1 MLRHFIISLCV
12 ATSSVA
18 AFGGVNLPATF
29 TTDRPMGLYNE
40 DQGYGLDFTNS
51 PVMGSILNGQA
62 KTLPN
67 EPIYYS
73 VNVPDGNYRIT
84 LVLGSK
90 KRAAETWVRAESRRL
105 MVEGCKT
112 KRGELR
118 TVSFVVNKRNTI
130 INAGNATA
138 LQKVKIK
145 PGEVG
150 SLTWDD
156 KLTLEF
162 CGKAPAVQSITI
174 EPDTTAVTLFLCG
187 NSTVVDQGREPWAS
201 WGQMFPR
208 WFNDKVC
215 VANYGES
222 GLTATS
228 FLAQLRLD
236 KILSEL
242 KKGDYV
248 FCEFGHND
256 EKEKGPGRGAWYH
269 YSVALKT
276 FVDRVRER
284 GGNVIFCT
292 PTQRRSFKKDGT
304 LNNTHGDFPAA
315 MKAVAERENVP
326 YIDLNASTKTLF
338 ETMGENGCRNLLVH
352 YPAGTFP
359 WQEKAFAD
367 NTHFN
372 PFGAYEISKL
382 IVMGLKELQSPLTQY
397 IVSDWKD
404 FSPANPDIK
413 PTSDILPTP
422 EVQQFFPW
430 PESIFNDNRKPD
442 GN

>member
-1 MLRHFIISLCV
+1 MKKTILTILFSCALAVTTHAEAKTYDFNKSV
-12 ATSSVA
+12 GVYSSANDA
-18 AFGGVNLPATF
+18 AWDFSDAA
-29 TTDRPMGLYNE
+29 
-40 DQGYGLDFTNS
+40 DQGARLTGRS
-51 PVMGSILNGQA
+51 KA
-62 KTLPN
+62 LPSA
-67 EPIYYS
+67 PIYFS
-73 VNVPDGNYRIT
+73 VNVPDGNYRVT

-105 MVEGCKT
+105 MLQGEKT
-112 KRGELR
+112 KKGELR
-118 TVSFVVNKRNTI
+118 TVSFVVNKRNTV
-130 INAGNATA
+130 INDK
-138 LQKVKIK
+138 QKVRIK

-162 CGKAPAVQSITI
+162 CGAAPAVQSVTI

-208 WFNDKVC
+208 WFTDKVC

-236 KILSEL
+236 KILSEI

-269 YSVALKT
+269 YSMALKT
-276 FVDRVRER
+276 FVDRVRDK
-284 GGNVIFCT
+284 GGNIIFCT
-292 PTQRRSFKKDGT
+292 PTQRRFFEKDGT
-304 LNNTHGDFPAA
+304 VRNTHGDFPAA
-315 MKAVAERENVP
+315 MKAVAEREQVP
-326 YIDLNASTKTLF
+326 VIDLNATTKTLF
-338 ETMGENGCRNLLVH
+338 EAMGEDGCRNLLVH
-352 YPAGTFP
+352 YPAGSFP

-372 PFGAYEISKL
+372 PFGAYELSKL
-382 IVMGLKELQSPLTQY
+382 IVMGLKQMDSPL
-397 IVSDWKD
+397 VSYLKADWQD
-404 FSPANPDIK
+404 FSPSQPDVRTDDGVFPSPAVGK
-413 PTSDILPTP
+413 
-422 EVQQFFPW
+422 FFPW

>member
-1 MLRHFIISLCV
+1 MPS
-12 ATSSVA
+12 A
-18 AFGGVNLPATF
+18 
-29 TTDRPMGLYNE
+29 
-40 DQGYGLDFTNS
+40 
-51 PVMGSILNGQA
+51 PV
-62 KTLPN
+62 
-67 EPIYYS
+67 YFS
-73 VNVPDGNYRIT
+73 VNVPDGNYRVT

-105 MVEGCKT
+105 MLQGEKT
-112 KRGELR
+112 KKGELR
-118 TVSFVVNKRNTI
+118 TVSFVVNKRNTVI
-130 INAGNATA
+130 DNKR
-138 LQKVKIK
+138 KVLIK

-162 CGKAPAVQSITI
+162 CGAAPAVQSVTI

-208 WFNDKVC
+208 WFTDKVC

-236 KILSEL
+236 KILSEI

-269 YSVALKT
+269 YSMALKT
-276 FVDRVRER
+276 FVDRVRDK
-284 GGNVIFCT
+284 GGNIIFCT
-292 PTQRRSFKKDGT
+292 PTQRRFFEKDGT
-304 LNNTHGDFPAA
+304 VRNTHGDFPAA
-315 MKAVAERENVP
+315 MKAVAEREQVP
-326 YIDLNASTKTLF
+326 VIDLNATTKTLF
-338 ETMGENGCRNLLVH
+338 EAMGEDGCRNLLVH
-352 YPAGTFP
+352 YPAGSFP

-372 PFGAYEISKL
+372 PFGAYELSKL
-382 IVMGLKELQSPLTQY
+382 IVMGLKQMGSPL
-397 IVSDWKD
+397 VSYLKAGWQD
-404 FSPANPDIK
+404 FSPSQPDVRTDDGVFPSPAVGK
-413 PTSDILPTP
+413 
-422 EVQQFFPW
+422 FFPW

>member
-1 MLRHFIISLCV
+1 MKKTILTILFSCALAVTTHAEAKTYDFNKSV
-12 ATSSVA
+12 GVYSSANDAGWDFSDA
-18 AFGGVNLPATF
+18 A
-29 TTDRPMGLYNE
+29 
-40 DQGYGLDFTNS
+40 DQGARLTGRS
-51 PVMGSILNGQA
+51 KA
-62 KTLPN
+62 LPSS
-67 EPIYYS
+67 PIYFS
-73 VNVPDGNYRIT
+73 VNVPDGNYRVT

-105 MVEGCKT
+105 MLQGEKT
-112 KRGELR
+112 KKGELR
-118 TVSFVVNKRNTI
+118 TVSFVVNKRNTVI
-130 INAGNATA
+130 DNKR
-138 LQKVKIK
+138 KVLIK

-162 CGKAPAVQSITI
+162 CGAAPAVQSVTI

-208 WFNDKVC
+208 WFTDKVC

-236 KILSEL
+236 KILSEI

-269 YSVALKT
+269 YSMALKT
-276 FVDRVRER
+276 FVDRVRDK
-284 GGNVIFCT
+284 GGNIIFCT
-292 PTQRRSFKKDGT
+292 PTQRRFFEKDGT
-304 LNNTHGDFPAA
+304 VRNTHGDFPAA
-315 MKAVAERENVP
+315 MKAVAEREQVP
-326 YIDLNASTKTLF
+326 VIDLNATTKTLF
-338 ETMGENGCRNLLVH
+338 EAMGEDGCRNLLVH
-352 YPAGTFP
+352 YPAGSFP

-372 PFGAYEISKL
+372 PFGAYELSKL
-382 IVMGLKELQSPLTQY
+382 IVMGLKQMGSPL
-397 IVSDWKD
+397 VSYLKADWQD
-404 FSPANPDIK
+404 FSPSQPDVRTDDGVFPSPAVGK
-413 PTSDILPTP
+413 
-422 EVQQFFPW
+422 FFPW

>member
-1 MLRHFIISLCV
+1 MKKTILTILFSCALAVTTHAEAKTYDFNKSV
-12 ATSSVA
+12 GVYSSANDAGWDFSGA
-18 AFGGVNLPATF
+18 A
-29 TTDRPMGLYNE
+29 
-40 DQGYGLDFTNS
+40 DQGARLTGRS
-51 PVMGSILNGQA
+51 KA
-62 KTLPN
+62 LPSA
-67 EPIYYS
+67 PIYFS
-73 VNVPDGNYRIT
+73 VNVPDGNHRVT

-105 MVEGCKT
+105 MLQGEKT
-112 KRGELR
+112 KKGELR
-118 TVSFVVNKRNTI
+118 TVSFVVNKRNTVI
-130 INAGNATA
+130 DDK
-138 LQKVKIK
+138 QKVRIK

-162 CGKAPAVQSITI
+162 CGAAPAVQSVTI

-208 WFNDKVC
+208 WFTDKVC

-236 KILSEL
+236 KILSEI

-269 YSVALKT
+269 YSMALKT
-276 FVDRVRER
+276 FIDRVREK
-284 GGNVIFCT
+284 GGNIIFCT
-292 PTQRRSFKKDGT
+292 PTQRRFFEKDGT
-304 LNNTHGDFPAA
+304 VRNTHGDFPAA
-315 MKAVAERENVP
+315 MKAVAEREQVP
-326 YIDLNASTKTLF
+326 VIDLNATTKTLF
-338 ETMGENGCRNLLVH
+338 EAMGEDGCRNLLVH
-352 YPAGTFP
+352 YPAGSFP

-372 PFGAYEISKL
+372 PFGAYELSKL
-382 IVMGLKELQSPLTQY
+382 IVMGLKQMGSPL
-397 IVSDWKD
+397 VSYLKADWQD
-404 FSPANPDIK
+404 FSPSQPDVRTDDGVFPSPAVGK
-413 PTSDILPTP
+413 
-422 EVQQFFPW
+422 FFPW